1 MNIILESHDTLNEFY
16 EYFDFN
22 DIEFSVQDYFT
33 IVDEEK
39 NISERLIPLDLQ
51 NTLAIVN
58 FYSLIDMINS
68 ELSRKHLQ
76 NFLDNKNVLW
86 VADKYDT
93 SFRLRFFMKQ
103 FRKLD
108 DLNKNGSVVLW
119 LDADLANNY
128 NYNFR
133 NIEYNIKWYNWIET
147 SRIKNTTTQKLPN
160 SKAFMLTMKLKNYR
174 PGRQYLAKELKKRPD
189 LLANSMCNM
198 RETEAQDQWMGDIP
212 KHHSHWERYPSM
224 DLYANCYL
232 EIVPETFMKNFYQTT
247 EKTTKPIS
255 TKTPFLIL
263 STPGYLTYLRSL
275 GFKTF
280 DTLIDESYDKEEHTH
295 TKVKKLI
302 QVLDHII
309 DNGAKEFYE
318 SSKDILDYNFD
329 NLCSISGKRQ
339 RLYDDLI
346 WTWLN
351 KARKKLT

>member
-1 MNIILESHDTLNEFY
+1 MNIVLESHDTLHEFY

-22 DIEFSVQDYFT
+22 DIEFTVQDYF
-33 IVDEEK
+33 EE
-39 NISERLIPLDLQ
+39 STGERLIPLDLK
-51 NTLAIVN
+51 NTLAIVS
-58 FYSLIDMINS
+58 FWSLIDMMNS
-68 ELSRKHLQ
+68 ELSSKHIK

-86 VADKYDT
+86 VANKYDM
-93 SFRLRFFMKQ
+93 SFRLPFFMEQ

-119 LDADLANNY
+119 LDADLVDNY
-128 NYNFR
+128 DYNFK

-147 SRIKNTTTQKLPN
+147 ARIRHTTTEKLPN
-160 SKAFMLTMKLKNYR
+160 SKAFMLTMKLKNHR
-174 PGRQYLAKELKKRPD
+174 PSRQILAKELRKRPD

-198 RETEAQDQWMGDIP
+198 RETEHQDQWMGDIP
-212 KHHSHWERYPSM
+212 KHHNHWERYPSM
-224 DLYANCYL
+224 DLYSNCYL
-232 EIVPETFMKNFYQTT
+232 EIVPETFTENFYQTT

-263 STPGYLTYLRSL
+263 STPGYLGYLKSL

-280 DTLIDESYDKEEHTH
+280 DTLIDESYDKEEDTYS
-295 TKVKKLI
+295 KVKKLI

-309 DNGAKEFYE
+309 DNGVKEFYE
-318 SSKDILDYNFD
+318 ASQSILDHNFD

-339 RLYDDLI
+339 RFYDELI

-351 KARKKLT
+351 KARKQLT